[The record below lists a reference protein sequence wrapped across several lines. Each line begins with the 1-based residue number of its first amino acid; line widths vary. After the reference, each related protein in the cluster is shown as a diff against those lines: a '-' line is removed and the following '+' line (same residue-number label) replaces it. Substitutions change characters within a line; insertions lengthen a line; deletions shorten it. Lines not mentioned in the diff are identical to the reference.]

1 MPEKGN
7 YKGHRYYGELV
18 DIKDVVETY
27 YEIGEVMLCTNR
39 LLGRD
44 AVEFL
49 EELLPVINSC
59 KLDNDDGKIDT
70 LFIEVKEDC
79 YKEFMRII
87 TRVRP
92 DEIDEGDENVWR
104 VWWD

>member
-1 MPEKGN
+1 MPVQGT

-18 DIKDVVETY
+18 DINDVIETY
-27 YEIGEVMLCTNR
+27 YEIGEAMFSTNR
-39 LLGRD
+39 LQGGN
-44 AVEFL
+44 AIEFM
-49 EELLPVINSC
+49 EELLPVIKSC
-59 KLDNDDGKIDT
+59 KLDDDEGRIDT

-87 TRVRP
+87 TKAKP